1 MCLDFRPINAVE
13 GRGLHELV
21 AASVQIGKKYPNMK
35 MEDFFQR
42 FPSRYVTKSVIHDVA
57 TSAKETIKVLFAE
70 SIKQSG
76 LGCTL
81 DLWSDDFK
89 SNSYMAMTANLLL
102 LREDCI
108 QQKPLVFHMGLVPDT
123 VKSKT
128 VIKDRVVD
136 VFKDF
141 GVGQQELKANVV
153 FTTDR

>member
-1 MCLDFRPINAVE
+1 
-13 GRGLHELV
+13 
-21 AASVQIGKKYPNMK
+21 MK
-35 MEDFFQR
+35 MEDFFL
-42 FPSRYVTKSVIHDVA
+42 SRYVTKSVIHDKT

-108 QQKPLVFHMGLVPDT
+108 QQKPWVWFQT
-123 VKSKT
+123 
-128 VIKDRVVD
+128 
-136 VFKDF
+136 
-141 GVGQQELKANVV
+141 Q
-153 FTTDR
+153 